1 MKPNAKAMNDKE
13 TVRITATLF
22 HDQHERLEKLAKKN
36 KVSVAWIVRR
46 AVDRLIKEIDGGLKL
61 PFEE

>member
-13 TVRITATLF
+13 TVRITATLLN
-22 HDQHERLEKLAKKN
+22 DQHERLEKLAKKN

-46 AVDRLIKEIDGGLKL
+46 AVDRLIKEIDDGLKL